1 MNSAQVI
8 LDRITITT
16 SSLCALH
23 CAVLPIIIALSP
35 VALSALSVD
44 HEWFHQVLALMV
56 IPMSFVALTMGCR
69 KHEDKT
75 VLLLG
80 ITGVVCL
87 VSLAFF
93 GHEIL
98 GEVGERVGTLLCSL
112 LIAIAHLR
120 NYFLCR
126 EDTCE
131 HEEDACSY

>member
-1 MNSAQVI
+1 MNSAQAI
-8 LDRITITT
+8 LDRIAIAT

-23 CAVLPIIIALSP
+23 CAVLPIIITLFP
-35 VALSALSVD
+35 VALSTLSVD
-44 HEWFHQVLALMV
+44 DEFFHQVLALTV
-56 IPMSFVALTMGCR
+56 IPMSAVALTMGCR
-69 KHEDKT
+69 KHQDKT

-93 GHEIL
+93 GHDML
-98 GEVGERVGTLLCSL
+98 GEVGEKVGTLLSSL

-131 HEEDACSY
+131 HEEGACSH